1 MIFLLIFYNLL
12 VLPIFIVLSLIL
24 AIFNKKVRKG
34 LFGRINSI
42 SKLKSFEKNKFS
54 EIYWFHSSSYGEYQQ
69 IETLIRE
76 LKRRDKNIGIIASFF
91 SPSGFEN
98 VKDGNIDLKIYLPFD
113 FILTYYKLLVFIRPK
128 KIFFSS
134 SDFWP
139 SFLFVANK
147 LNITTILTAAR
158 YRKTYNMFLKMFD
171 KIFCIDNND
180 LRLIKKNT
188 SKAEVYE
195 VGNPR
200 YDRILDGLSKIKYK
214 VDIEKKINNKNLI
227 LASMWREDNIIFD
240 KLMNSPLINI
250 FDKVIIVPH
259 EISSRYINY
268 YCSVLDKKK
277 YSYKLIQENK
287 NLDNINEKFII
298 VDKVGF
304 LSKLYLQ
311 TSIAYVGGGFSANG
325 IHNIIEPAAASNP
338 VIFGP
343 NFFNSNKFDADGL
356 ISVSGGFSIKSYEL
370 FEQRIN
376 WLLVEKNYHFSS
388 LNCKSFV
395 EKFSGSTM
403 KILEVI
409 NE

>member
-1 MIFLLIFYNLL
+1 
-12 VLPIFIVLSLIL
+12 
-24 AIFNKKVRKG
+24 
-34 LFGRINSI
+34 
-42 SKLKSFEKNKFS
+42 
-54 EIYWFHSSSYGEYQQ
+54 
-69 IETLIRE
+69 
-76 LKRRDKNIGIIASFF
+76 
-91 SPSGFEN
+91 
-98 VKDGNIDLKIYLPFD
+98 
-113 FILTYYKLLVFIRPK
+113 
-128 KIFFSS
+128 
-134 SDFWP
+134 
-139 SFLFVANK
+139 
-147 LNITTILTAAR
+147 
-158 YRKTYNMFLKMFD
+158 
-171 KIFCIDNND
+171 
-180 LRLIKKNT
+180 
-188 SKAEVYE
+188 
-195 VGNPR
+195 
-200 YDRILDGLSKIKYK
+200 
-214 VDIEKKINNKNLI
+214 
-227 LASMWREDNIIFD
+227 MWREDNIIFD

-268 YCSVLDKKK
+268 YCSALDKKK

-287 NLDNINEKFII
+287 NLNNINEKFII

-311 TSIAYVGGGFSANG
+311 TSIAYVGGGFSPNG

-376 WLLVEKNYHFSS
+376 WLLVEKNYHLSS

>member
-1 MIFLLIFYNLL
+1 MIFLLIFYNLF
-12 VLPIFIVLSLIL
+12 VLPIFIILSSIL

-69 IETLIRE
+69 IETLISE

-91 SPSGFEN
+91 SPSGFDN

-113 FILTYYKLLVFIRPK
+113 FIFTYYKFLVFIRPK

-147 LNITTILTAAR
+147 LNITTILTSAR
-158 YRKTYNMFLKMFD
+158 YRRTYNMFLKMFD

-250 FDKVIIVPH
+250 LDKVIIVPH

-395 EKFSGSTM
+395 EKFSGSTK